1 MQTPTWRCLVSQTT
15 LAAQVQPMVNIMVWR
30 ALFCNICLLLWNK
43 SDGSLLCVHL
53 LHCHVSVLCRL
64 FLLKVRAIKILIVRK
79 VSVSSWW
86 CMCVCT
92 QTDGTSKV
100 GLYHRMFKA
109 TFRVAL
115 KDDQMK
121 KKKKN
126 LSWLLSVEF
135 NSKFWVDCEDGCP
148 TPL

>member
-64 FLLKVRAIKILIVRK
+64 FLLVKVRAIKILIVRK
-79 VSVSSWW
+79 VSVSS
-86 CMCVCT
+86 
-92 QTDGTSKV
+92 
-100 GLYHRMFKA
+100 
-109 TFRVAL
+109 
-115 KDDQMK
+115 
-121 KKKKN
+121 
-126 LSWLLSVEF
+126 
-135 NSKFWVDCEDGCP
+135 
-148 TPL
+148 